1 MEQSLEMMRK
11 RHAYYTQLINGNNIR
26 TAKAFY
32 NHFSELFQMLGTDLH
47 LYENCVGISIT
58 YELDSYEEYTI
69 TDGIDGG
76 LAIVSPI
83 VQYQY
88 MFTNRAGNIFEID
101 HLEY

>member
-32 NHFSELFQMLGTDLH
+32 NHFSELFH

-88 MFTNRAGNIFEID
+88 MFTNRAGSIFEID

>member
-1 MEQSLEMMRK
+1 MEQTLEMMRI
-11 RHAYYTQLINGNNIR
+11 RHAYYTQLIKGNNIR

-32 NHFSELFQMLGTDLH
+32 NHFRELFQMLGTDLQ

-69 TDGIDGG
+69 TDGVDGG

-101 HLEY
+101 HLQY